1 VGNGEEREGVVLQE
15 SLAKNENV
23 NNTGYVNENVMFA
36 MFLLGSDAVGWLVP
50 VYVGT
55 PIPHRANKCVV
66 SVIKMCA
73 SSDRVS

>member
-36 MFLLGSDAVGWLVP
+36 MLLLGSDADSNS
-50 VYVGT
+50 T
-55 PIPHRANKCVV
+55 PGK
-66 SVIKMCA
+66 
-73 SSDRVS
+73 